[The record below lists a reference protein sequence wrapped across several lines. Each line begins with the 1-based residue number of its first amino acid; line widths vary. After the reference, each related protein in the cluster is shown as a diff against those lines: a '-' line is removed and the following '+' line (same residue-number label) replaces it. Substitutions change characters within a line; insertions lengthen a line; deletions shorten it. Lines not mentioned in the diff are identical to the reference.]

1 MLELEYIIRTV
12 CEYFNLTEEQFH
24 SKSRKREFVQARQ
37 IAMYFADKYTKKSL
51 YVIGLY
57 IGKKDHATV
66 IYSVKTVKNLYQT
79 NKKFRLWVN
88 ELRDQ
93 FLNFIEIESKAKI
106 SKKEIE
112 DAIKE
117 ALLPVLMKLYLTQK
131 KFEYEIN

>member
-24 SKSRKREFVQARQ
+24 IKSRKREIVQARQ
-37 IAMYFADKYTKKSL
+37 IAMYFAKNYTKKSL
-51 YVIGLY
+51 AFIGFC
-57 IGKKDHATV
+57 IGRKYHATA
-66 IYSVKTVKNLYQT
+66 IYSVKTVKDLYGT
-79 NKKFRLWVN
+79 DKKIRLWVN
-88 ELRDQ
+88 ELDEQ
-93 FLNFIEIESKAKI
+93 FLNFIKIDSRAKI

-112 DAIKE
+112 EAIKE